1 MTTAAWCDIGICG
14 CMLLSTSLTSSR
26 SSIRQFLPINY
37 PHLPCTHAILS
48 PIIIKQSIKNIY
60 FTKTWAFIFSNYW
73 IKVFEIMLHFATKKE
88 TIYCIITARTTWILI
103 GLFDIIFNQLKT
115 ITWAGLRLVPLVF
128 FLLLLLLLL
137 FFFCQWEGCVLGVEY
152 SVAAG
157 DVQRCW
163 GRLKSCRAR
172 VFPLS
177 HPRKYYA
184 RHRQVSF

>member
-73 IKVFEIMLHFATKKE
+73 IKVFEIMLRFVTKKE

-103 GLFDIIFNQLKT
+103 GLFDINFNQLKT
-115 ITWAGLRLVPLVF
+115 ITWAGLRLVH
-128 FLLLLLLLL
+128 L
-137 FFFCQWEGCVLGVEY
+137 FFFFFFFFYFSSSSASGRGVFWEWSILLLQGTFSAVE
-152 SVAAG
+152 V
-157 DVQRCW
+157 D
-163 GRLKSCRAR
+163 
-172 VFPLS
+172 
-177 HPRKYYA
+177 
-184 RHRQVSF
+184 